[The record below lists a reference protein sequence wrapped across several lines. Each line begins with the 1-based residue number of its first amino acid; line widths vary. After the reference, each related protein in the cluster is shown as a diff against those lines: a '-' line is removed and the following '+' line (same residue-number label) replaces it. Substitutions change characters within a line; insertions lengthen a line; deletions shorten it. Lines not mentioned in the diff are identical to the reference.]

1 VLLATDGAALA
12 GDAAPAA
19 EAAVARWRGLGVSLL
34 VVGCADEQ
42 YDGAAL
48 ERLAQ
53 QGDGEHL
60 VAASDQQAR
69 ELFSGRLLP
78 ARLAILARDAKAQVT
93 WNPERVAHAR
103 LIGFEQRRLS
113 HEQFRD
119 NTVDAGELA
128 QDAQATALFEIVL
141 HDRGSGQLGTA
152 AVRYHDT
159 RLDRVV
165 ELSRQLPGGLVAAT
179 ASPRLRL
186 FACAAELGEQMQ
198 AGWWRNVR
206 GPSDRLATELA
217 RLDAPF
223 AQVLAGME
231 RRYSDLERQ
240 DAKP

>member
-1 VLLATDGAALA
+1 
-12 GDAAPAA
+12 
-19 EAAVARWRGLGVSLL
+19 
-34 VVGCADEQ
+34 
-42 YDGAAL
+42 
-48 ERLAQ
+48 
-53 QGDGEHL
+53 
-60 VAASDQQAR
+60 
-69 ELFSGRLLP
+69 
-78 ARLAILARDAKAQVT
+78 
-93 WNPERVAHAR
+93 
-103 LIGFEQRRLS
+103 LIGFEKRRLS

-141 HDRGSGQLGTA
+141 HDRGGGPLGTA

-206 GPSDRLATELA
+206 GPSDRLAAELA
-217 RLDAPF
+217 RLDQPF

-231 RRYSDLERQ
+231 RRFRDLERQ